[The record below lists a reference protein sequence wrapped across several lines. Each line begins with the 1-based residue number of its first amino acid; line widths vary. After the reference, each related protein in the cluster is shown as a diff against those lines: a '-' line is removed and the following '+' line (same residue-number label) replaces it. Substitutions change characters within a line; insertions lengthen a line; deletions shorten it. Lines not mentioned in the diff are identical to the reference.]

1 MDPRADE
8 LSRAA
13 QALAQRLPEP
23 LHVLARLAYN
33 YRWSWMPGGEE
44 LFASLDAERWRL
56 TGGNPVRLLQETS
69 GDALNR
75 AAGDADLL
83 ARAAQ
88 IEQRIGEDLE
98 RPARSGPI
106 DPARPVAFFCA
117 EYAVHPSLPIYSGGL
132 GALAGDFL
140 KEASDAA
147 LPLVAVGLLYRQGY
161 FRQRIDA
168 SGWQHEYWIDID
180 PQRAPMALVT
190 GDDGEPILI
199 TVPLAGVEV
208 TAQIW
213 RVGVGR
219 VPLYLLDADRPENEL
234 VSRWVTSRLYTSDPD
249 VRLSQYVL
257 LGVGGIRALNALGID
272 PGMIH
277 LNEGHAAFASLE
289 LASTLMNGGGL
300 EEGLRAAR
308 ERTLFT
314 THTPVAAGNDTY
326 PAAQVVETLGGV
338 TSAMGV
344 DPEALIRQGR
354 THPDDVNEPFGVT
367 QFTLRASRAANGVS
381 RRHGEVA
388 REMWQ
393 PLWPGRG
400 VDEVPIGHV
409 TNGVHL
415 PTWLGVPMRRLLD
428 AHLGESWWESAA
440 DPATWAP
447 VDQISD
453 EELWEVRCQQR
464 ARLIAGARERSVMDR
479 LSRGESRDYAA
490 AAARGLSPDTLTI
503 GFARRV
509 ATYKRLHLLLQDR
522 ERSMRLLSGDRP
534 VQLLIAGKAHP
545 RDDDAKRLIQHLF
558 SARDEA
564 GFRDRVVFL
573 DDYDL
578 ASAAH
583 MVQGCDVWVN
593 VPRPP
598 LEASGTS
605 GMKSVANGGLQL
617 SSLDGWWAEAYAED
631 NGWALSGE
639 VNHDHWAQDA
649 RDGSELLRLLEERV
663 IPEFHDR
670 DAAGRPV
677 AWLARVRASMRDL
690 APRFSATRMV
700 SDYEGQLYRGG
711 GRA

>member
-1 MDPRADE
+1 MQVRSDE
-8 LSRAA
+8 LERAA
-13 QALAQRLPEP
+13 EALAQRLPEP

-33 YRWSWMPGGEE
+33 YRWSWLPGGEE
-44 LFASLDAERWRL
+44 LFASVDPDRWRL
-56 TGGNPVRLLQETS
+56 AGGNPVRLLQETS
-69 GDALNR
+69 GAALAR
-75 AAGDADLL
+75 ASADEELL
-83 ARAAQ
+83 ARAAS
-88 IEQRIGEDLE
+88 IESQLAEDLA

-106 DPARPVAFFCA
+106 DAQRPVAFFCA
-117 EYAVHPSLPIYSGGL
+117 EYAVHPSMPIYSGGL

-140 KEASDAA
+140 KQASDSA

-168 SGWQHEYWIDID
+168 SGWQHEYWVDID
-180 PQRAPMALVT
+180 PQRSPMALVT
-190 GDDGEPILI
+190 DDGGDPVLVR
-199 TVPLAGVEV
+199 VPLGEHEI

-234 VSRWVTSRLYTSDPD
+234 VARWVTSRLYTSDPD

-257 LGVGGIRALNALGID
+257 LGVGGVRALAALGID
-272 PGMIH
+272 PSVIH

-289 LASTLMNGGGL
+289 LAHTLTDGDGQATGF
-300 EEGLRAAR
+300 EAAR
-308 ERTLFT
+308 SRTLFT

-326 PAAQVVETLGGV
+326 PPHQVAETLRGV
-338 TSAMGV
+338 TDAMGL
-344 DPEALIRQGR
+344 DSEQLIRQGR

-367 QFTLRASRAANGVS
+367 QYTLRASRAANGVS

-388 REMWQ
+388 RDMWQ
-393 PLWPGRG
+393 PLWPDRPA
-400 VDEVPIGHV
+400 EQVPIGHV

-415 PTWLGVPMRRLLD
+415 PTWIGVAMRELLD
-428 AHLGESWWESAA
+428 RHLGEGWWHAA
-440 DPATWAP
+440 SDPATWTP
-447 VDQISD
+447 IEQIGD
-453 EELWEVRCQQR
+453 EELWEVRCRQR
-464 ARLIAGARERSVMDR
+464 EWLVAAARHRSVMDR
-479 LSRGESRDYAA
+479 LSRGEPRDYAA
-490 AAARGLSPDTLTI
+490 AAARGLSPDYLTI

-522 ERSMRLLSGDRP
+522 ERSCRLLSGQKP

-558 SARDEA
+558 SARDEP

-578 ASAAH
+578 ATAAH

-605 GMKSVANGGLQL
+605 GMKSVVNGGLQL
-617 SSLDGWWAEAYAED
+617 SSLDGWWAEAYED
-631 NGWALSGE
+631 GNGWALSGE

-649 RDGSELLRLLEERV
+649 RDGSELLRLLEDHI
-663 IPEFHDR
+663 IPEFNDR
-670 DAAGRPV
+670 DAAGRPA
-677 AWLARVRASMRDL
+677 AWLARIRTSMRDL
-690 APRFSATRMV
+690 APRFSAARMV
-700 SDYEGQLYRGG
+700 EDYESQLYRRDGG
-711 GRA
+711 S

>member
-1 MDPRADE
+1 VDPRADE

-44 LFASLDAERWRL
+44 LFASIDSERWRL
-56 TGGNPVRLLQETS
+56 SGGNPVRLLQETS
-69 GDALNR
+69 GDALTR

-83 ARAAQ
+83 ARAAE
-88 IEQRIGEDLE
+88 IERRIGEDLD

-117 EYAVHPSLPIYSGGL
+117 EYAVHPSMPIYSGGL

-199 TVPLAGVEV
+199 TVPLGDVV
-208 TAQIW
+208 ITAQIW

-234 VSRWVTSRLYTSDPD
+234 VTRWVTSRLYTSDPD

-257 LGVGGIRALNALGID
+257 LGVGGIRALKALGID

-300 EEGLRAAR
+300 DEGFRAAR

-326 PAAQVVETLGGV
+326 PAAQVVETLKGV
-338 TSAMGV
+338 TSAMDV

-354 THPDDVNEPFGVT
+354 THPDDINEPFGVT
-367 QFTLRASRAANGVS
+367 QYTLRASRAANGVS

-393 PLWPGRG
+393 PLWPDRG
-400 VDEVPIGHV
+400 VDDVPIDHV

-415 PTWLGVPMRRLLD
+415 PTWIGVPMRRLLD
-428 AHLGESWWESAA
+428 SHLGERWWEAAA
-440 DPATWAP
+440 DPATWAG

-453 EELWEVRCQQR
+453 EELWEVRCLQR
-464 ARLIAGARERSVMDR
+464 ARLIAGARQRSVMDR

-558 SARDEA
+558 TARDEP

-578 ASAAH
+578 STAAH

-649 RDGSELLRLLEERV
+649 RDGSELLRLFEEQV

-700 SDYEGQLYRGG
+700 NDYEARLYRG
-711 GRA
+711 A